1 MNRTQ
6 FTFYES
12 FFRAV
17 SCIKKAADRAQA
29 YDLIC
34 RYALYGDEPDT
45 SGLPDSVAVAFEMVK
60 PNLASSRR
68 KATSGK
74 KGGEQKQTGSKPE
87 ANAKQTG
94 SNGNQEARETPNQV
108 KEQEQDKDKDKDKEQ
123 MLSPPPLLP
132 DAGPALRTAFFEWLD
147 YKDER
152 KEGYKPTGLK
162 ALQTEVMNNARKH
175 GEDTVAHLIHHCMA
189 NGWKGIIFELLVKDG
204 GRFKQTVLV
213 GDSERKPQEGD
224 FLAFLAESGVEV

>member
-17 SCIKKAADRAQA
+17 SCIKKSADRAQA

-74 KGGEQKQTGSKPE
+74 KGGEGKQTGSKPE
-87 ANAKQTG
+87 ANRKRTG
-94 SNGNQEARETPNQV
+94 SKENAEAIGTPKQEKE
-108 KEQEQDKDKDKDKEQ
+108 KEQEQDKDKEQ
-123 MLSPPPLLP
+123 MLSPLPPLQGMGKHLQ
-132 DAGPALRTAFFEWLD
+132 DSFSQWLS
-147 YKDER
+147 YKRER
-152 KEGYKPTGLK
+152 REPYKPTGLQ
-162 ALQTEVMNNARKH
+162 ALESQVRNNANVY
-175 GEDTVAHLIHHCMA
+175 GEDAVANLIQECMA
-189 NGWKGIIFELLVKDG
+189 NGWRGIIWDRLHQ
-204 GRFKQTVLV
+204 GRSGKSPGMTNQSCFCA
-213 GDSERKPQEGD
+213 SD
-224 FLAFLAESGVEV
+224 FDDMDRMLAELEQNGM

>member
-17 SCIKKAADRAQA
+17 SCIKKSADRAQA

-34 RYALYGDEPDT
+34 RYALYGEEPDT

-74 KGGEQKQTGSKPE
+74 KGGEQKHAVSKPE

-94 SNGNQEARETPNQV
+94 SKGNPEARETPNQE
-108 KEQEQDKDKDKDKEQ
+108 KEQEKEQVQDKEQ
-123 MLSPPPLLP
+123 MLSPIPLLP
-132 DAGPALRTAFFEWLD
+132 EAGSVLQSAFSEWLS
-147 YKDER
+147 YKQER

-175 GEDTVAHLIHHCMA
+175 GEDTVACLIRHCMA

-213 GDSERKPQEGD
+213 DDSQRKPQGGD

>member
-94 SNGNQEARETPNQV
+94 SKGNSEARDTTKQEQE
-108 KEQEQDKDKDKDKEQ
+108 KEQEKEQVQDKEQ
-123 MLSPPPLLP
+123 MLSPFPPS
-132 DAGPALRTAFFEWLD
+132 AEEG
-147 YKDER
+147 
-152 KEGYKPTGLK
+152 KEPRFKKPTLE
-162 ALQTEVMNNARKH
+162 EVRAYCRDRKNSVDPQKWYDH
-175 GEDTVAHLIHHCMA
+175 YTS
-189 NGWKGIIFELLVKDG
+189 NGWK
-204 GRFKQTVLV
+204 V
-213 GDSERKPQEGD
+213 GKNPMADWKAAVRTWERSEINKPQTGFQTSNPFMEMLQEEGGNL
-224 FLAFLAESGVEV
+224 F

>member
-94 SNGNQEARETPNQV
+94 SKGNPEARETPNQE
-108 KEQEQDKDKDKDKEQ
+108 KEQEKEQVQDKEQ
-123 MLSPPPLLP
+123 MLSPLPLLP
-132 DAGPALRTAFFEWLD
+132 EAGSVLRTAFSEWLD

-162 ALQTEVMNNARKH
+162 ALQTEVMNNAKKH
-175 GEDTVAHLIHHCMA
+175 GEDTVARLIRHCMA

-213 GDSERKPQEGD
+213 DDSQRKPQGGD
-224 FLAFLAESGVEV
+224 FFAYLAESGVEV

>member
-74 KGGEQKQTGSKPE
+74 KGGEQKQTESKGNPE
-87 ANAKQTG
+87 ARDTPKQ
-94 SNGNQEARETPNQV
+94 
-108 KEQEQDKDKDKDKEQ
+108 EQEQEQEKDKEQ

-132 DAGPALRTAFFEWLD
+132 EAGSELQSAFSKWLS
-147 YKDER
+147 YKQER
-152 KEGYKPTGLK
+152 KEGYKPTGLE

-175 GEDTVAHLIHHCMA
+175 GEDTVARLIRHCMA

-204 GRFKQTVLV
+204 GRFKQAVLV
-213 GDSERKPQEGD
+213 DDSQRKPQGGD
-224 FLAFLAESGVEV
+224 FFAYLAESGVEV